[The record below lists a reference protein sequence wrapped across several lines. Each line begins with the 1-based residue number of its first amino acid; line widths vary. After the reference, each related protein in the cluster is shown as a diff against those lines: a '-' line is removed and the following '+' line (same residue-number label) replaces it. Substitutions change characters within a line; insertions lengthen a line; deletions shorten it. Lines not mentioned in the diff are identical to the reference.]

1 MTDITLT
8 ISLDE
13 SERLIVEL
21 IKQHLKHAREELEVV
36 CHEEDKDE
44 YIKDIAA
51 FERIIRYFEGTE
63 FL

>member
-21 IKQHLKHAREELEVV
+21 MKRHLGYAKEEVQV
-36 CHEEDKDE
+36 IVHSEDKE
-44 YIKDIAA
+44 ECLKDIAA
-51 FERIIRYFEGTE
+51 FERVIRYFEGTE